1 MGLFGI
7 KKANEDPK
15 PSNTFFNQDVINAED
30 YSNMP
35 NNTVVGYAN
44 PTLDIQ
50 NVEDV
55 NYNNP
60 SNETFVYSQ
69 VDTNDFNNQFVS
81 MNMNNNVSDNQVND
95 YNNAPMYQEYSDYGS
110 VPMEQSYVDYN
121 STSDYGNVSYE
132 QNFSDVN
139 NQMNYMDNSVVE
151 NPYVD
156 NNQVV
161 VNDSYIDNNQGSV
174 DSVVMTI
181 DNNAM
186 YDQNVNSIP
195 EQVPFDNSALFAL
208 PEGAVVEE
216 EPVVEEEVVV
226 PEVVEE
232 VPPEPVLNPLDNG
245 VNPVPVNPVAEGP
258 APDELALFDEEEEVK
273 VNLFTV
279 INLMIGVIIKP
290 GSTIV
295 ENGRKYKRMFDS
307 MALVFWVS
315 MLSFV
320 MCLAGRIIA
329 GCFSRTHDAI
339 SGASKISL
347 NFSSLV
353 DTNNYVPHLMVT
365 FMIGLV
371 AILIV
376 ALVYYFASFVHSK
389 GIHIGI
395 YFAVSALSLVPV
407 IVGFTLLHPII
418 SILSSDIALLA
429 LIFTVI
435 YALIILFTGINSI
448 VKFKTEDGRLIY
460 NAINLAIVFSIMVFI
475 FSTLSTLN
483 IIDLTFILS

>member
-7 KKANEDPK
+7 KKANEDTK

-35 NNTVVGYAN
+35 NNTVVGYTN
-44 PTLDIQ
+44 PALDIQ

-69 VDTNDFNNQFVS
+69 VNTNDFNNQFVS
-81 MNMNNNVSDNQVND
+81 MDMNNVGFDNQINN
-95 YNNAPMYQEYSDYGS
+95 YNSEPMNQEYSA
-110 VPMEQSYVDYN
+110 
-121 STSDYGNVSYE
+121 YGNVPMDPNYT
-132 QNFSDVN
+132 DIN
-139 NQMNYMDNSVVE
+139 NQMNYMDNNMQE
-151 NPYVD
+151 NP
-156 NNQVV
+156 
-161 VNDSYIDNNQGSV
+161 YIDNNQGNV

-186 YDQNVNSIP
+186 YDPNMNVVP

-216 EPVVEEEVVV
+216 EPVVEEEVVG

-232 VPPEPVLNPLDNG
+232 VPVEPVLNPLDNG
-245 VNPVPVNPVAEGP
+245 VYPVPVNPVAEGP
-258 APDELALFDEEEEVK
+258 APDELALFDEEEEIK
-273 VNLFTV
+273 TNLFTV
-279 INLMIGVIIKP
+279 INLMIRIIIKP
-290 GSTIV
+290 ESTIV
-295 ENGRKYKRMFDS
+295 ENGRKYKRMFNS
-307 MALVFWVS
+307 MSLVFWVS

-365 FMIGLV
+365 FLIGIV
-371 AILIV
+371 AIVIV

-389 GIHIGI
+389 GIHIGV

-407 IVGFTLLHPII
+407 IVGFTILHPII

-460 NAINLAIVFSIMVFI
+460 NAINIAIIFSIMVFI
-475 FSTLSTLN
+475 FSTLATLN

>member
-7 KKANEDPK
+7 KKANEDTK

-35 NNTVVGYAN
+35 NNTVVGYTN
-44 PTLDIQ
+44 PALDIQ

-69 VDTNDFNNQFVS
+69 VNTNDFNNQINNYNS
-81 MNMNNNVSDNQVND
+81 EPMN
-95 YNNAPMYQEYSDYGS
+95 QEYSA
-110 VPMEQSYVDYN
+110 
-121 STSDYGNVSYE
+121 YGNVPMDPNYT
-132 QNFSDVN
+132 DIN
-139 NQMNYMDNSVVE
+139 NQMNYMDNNMQE
-151 NPYVD
+151 NP
-156 NNQVV
+156 
-161 VNDSYIDNNQGSV
+161 YIDNNQGNV

-186 YDQNVNSIP
+186 YDPNMNVVP

-232 VPPEPVLNPLDNG
+232 VPVEPVLNPLDNG

-258 APDELALFDEEEEVK
+258 APDELALFDEEEEIK
-273 VNLFTV
+273 TNLFTV
-279 INLMIGVIIKP
+279 INLMISIIIKP
-290 GSTIV
+290 ESTIV
-295 ENGRKYKRMFDS
+295 ENGRKYKRMFNS
-307 MALVFWVS
+307 MSLVFWVS

-365 FMIGLV
+365 FLIGIV
-371 AILIV
+371 AIVIV

-389 GIHIGI
+389 GIHIGV

-407 IVGFTLLHPII
+407 IVGFTILHPII

-460 NAINLAIVFSIMVFI
+460 NAINIAIIFSIMVFI
-475 FSTLSTLN
+475 FSTLATLN

>member
-7 KKANEDPK
+7 KKANEDTK

-35 NNTVVGYAN
+35 NNTVVGYTN
-44 PTLDIQ
+44 PALDIQ

-69 VDTNDFNNQFVS
+69 VNTNDFNNRFVS
-81 MNMNNNVSDNQVND
+81 MDMNNVGFDNQINN
-95 YNNAPMYQEYSDYGS
+95 YNSEPMNQEYSA
-110 VPMEQSYVDYN
+110 
-121 STSDYGNVSYE
+121 YGNVPMDSNYT
-132 QNFSDVN
+132 DIN
-139 NQMNYMDNSVVE
+139 NQMNYMDNNMQE
-151 NPYVD
+151 NP
-156 NNQVV
+156 
-161 VNDSYIDNNQGSV
+161 YIDNNQGNV

-186 YDQNVNSIP
+186 YDPNMNVVP

-232 VPPEPVLNPLDNG
+232 VPVEPVLNPLDNG

-258 APDELALFDEEEEVK
+258 APDELALFDEEEEIK
-273 VNLFTV
+273 TNLFTV
-279 INLMIGVIIKP
+279 INLMISIIIKP
-290 GSTIV
+290 ESTIV
-295 ENGRKYKRMFDS
+295 ENGRKYKRMFNS
-307 MALVFWVS
+307 MSLVFWVS

-365 FMIGLV
+365 FLIGIV
-371 AILIV
+371 AIVIV

-389 GIHIGI
+389 GIHIGV

-407 IVGFTLLHPII
+407 IVGFTILHPII

-460 NAINLAIVFSIMVFI
+460 NAINIAIIFSIMVFI
-475 FSTLSTLN
+475 FSTLATLN

>member
-7 KKANEDPK
+7 KKANEDTK

-35 NNTVVGYAN
+35 NNTVVGYTN
-44 PTLDIQ
+44 PALDIQ

-60 SNETFVYSQ
+60 FNETFVYSQ
-69 VDTNDFNNQFVS
+69 VNANDFNNQFVS
-81 MNMNNNVSDNQVND
+81 MDMNNVGFDNQMNN
-95 YNNAPMYQEYSDYGS
+95 YNSEPMNQEYSA
-110 VPMEQSYVDYN
+110 
-121 STSDYGNVSYE
+121 YGNVPMDPNYT
-132 QNFSDVN
+132 DIN
-139 NQMNYMDNSVVE
+139 NQMNYMDNNMQE
-151 NPYVD
+151 NP
-156 NNQVV
+156 
-161 VNDSYIDNNQGSV
+161 YIDNNQGNV

-186 YDQNVNSIP
+186 YDPNMNTVP
-195 EQVPFDNSALFAL
+195 EQVTFDNSALFAL
-208 PEGAVVEE
+208 PEGAVVEA

-232 VPPEPVLNPLDNG
+232 VPVEPVLNPLDNG

-258 APDELALFDEEEEVK
+258 APDELALFDEEEEIK
-273 VNLFTV
+273 TNLFTV
-279 INLMIGVIIKP
+279 INLMISIIIKP

-307 MALVFWVS
+307 MSLVFWVS

-365 FMIGLV
+365 FLIGIV
-371 AILIV
+371 AIVIV

-389 GIHIGI
+389 GIHIGV

-407 IVGFTLLHPII
+407 IVGFTILHPII
-418 SILSSDIALLA
+418 SILSSGIALLA

-460 NAINLAIVFSIMVFI
+460 NAINIAIIFSIMVFI
-475 FSTLSTLN
+475 FSTLATLN

>member
-7 KKANEDPK
+7 KKANEDTK

-35 NNTVVGYAN
+35 NNTVVGYTN
-44 PTLDIQ
+44 PALDIQ

-69 VDTNDFNNQFVS
+69 VNANDFNNQFVS
-81 MNMNNNVSDNQVND
+81 MNMNNVGFDSQVNN
-95 YNNAPMYQEYSDYGS
+95 YNSEPMNQEYSAYGS
-110 VPMEQSYVDYN
+110 VPMEQSSIDYN
-121 STSDYGNVSYE
+121 STSDYGNVPMDSNYT
-132 QNFSDVN
+132 DIN
-139 NQMNYMDNSVVE
+139 NQMNYMDNNMQE
-151 NPYVD
+151 NPY
-156 NNQVV
+156 
-161 VNDSYIDNNQGSV
+161 IDNIQSNV

-181 DNNAM
+181 DNNAV
-186 YDQNVNSIP
+186 YDQNMNTVP

-208 PEGAVVEE
+208 PEGAVVEA
-216 EPVVEEEVVV
+216 EPVVEEEEVV

-232 VPPEPVLNPLDNG
+232 APVEPVLNPLDNG

-258 APDELALFDEEEEVK
+258 APDELALFDEEEEIK
-273 VNLFTV
+273 TNLFTV
-279 INLMIGVIIKP
+279 INLMISIIIKP

-307 MALVFWVS
+307 MSLVFWVS

-365 FMIGLV
+365 FLIGIV
-371 AILIV
+371 AIVIV

-389 GIHIGI
+389 GIHIGV

-407 IVGFTLLHPII
+407 IVGFTILHPII

-460 NAINLAIVFSIMVFI
+460 NAVNIAIIFSIMVFI
-475 FSTLSTLN
+475 FSTLATLN

>member
-7 KKANEDPK
+7 KKANEDTK

-35 NNTVVGYAN
+35 NNTVVGYTN
-44 PTLDIQ
+44 PALDIQ

-69 VDTNDFNNQFVS
+69 VNTNDFNNQFVS
-81 MNMNNNVSDNQVND
+81 MDMNNVGFDNQINN
-95 YNNAPMYQEYSDYGS
+95 YNSEPMNQEYSA
-110 VPMEQSYVDYN
+110 
-121 STSDYGNVSYE
+121 YGNVPMDSNYT
-132 QNFSDVN
+132 DIN
-139 NQMNYMDNSVVE
+139 NQMNYMDNNMQE
-151 NPYVD
+151 NP
-156 NNQVV
+156 
-161 VNDSYIDNNQGSV
+161 YIDNNQGNV

-186 YDQNVNSIP
+186 YDPNMNVVP

-232 VPPEPVLNPLDNG
+232 VPVEPVLNPLDNG

-258 APDELALFDEEEEVK
+258 APDELALFDEEEEIK
-273 VNLFTV
+273 TNLFTV
-279 INLMIGVIIKP
+279 INLMISIIIKP
-290 GSTIV
+290 ESTIV
-295 ENGRKYKRMFDS
+295 ENGRKYKRMFNS
-307 MALVFWVS
+307 MSLVFWVS

-365 FMIGLV
+365 FLIGIV
-371 AILIV
+371 AIVIV

-389 GIHIGI
+389 GIHIGV

-407 IVGFTLLHPII
+407 IVGFTILHPII

-460 NAINLAIVFSIMVFI
+460 NAINIAIIFSIMVFI
-475 FSTLSTLN
+475 FSTLATLN